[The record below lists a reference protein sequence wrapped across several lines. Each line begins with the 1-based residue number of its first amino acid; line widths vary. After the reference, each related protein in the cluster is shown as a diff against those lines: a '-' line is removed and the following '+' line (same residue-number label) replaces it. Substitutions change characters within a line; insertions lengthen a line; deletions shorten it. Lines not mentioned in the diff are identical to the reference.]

1 MKTKLELKKVLP
13 SLGFR
18 EVEDEYEYSNG
29 KFTIFIQQDN
39 IISVI
44 SEMEDDDIGYLSIP
58 SLKVISK
65 EFLVKVFK
73 AMSIL

>member
-18 EVEDEYEYSNG
+18 EVEDEYEYSNR

-58 SLKVISK
+58 SLKIISK
-65 EFLVKVFK
+65 EFLVKIFK

>member
-18 EVEDEYEYSNG
+18 EVEDEYEYSNR
-29 KFTIFIQQDN
+29 KFTVFIQQDN

-58 SLKVISK
+58 SLKIISK
-65 EFLVKVFK
+65 EFLVKIFK